1 MNEQPTDRSELAEPA
16 LTTDPPRTGYG
27 LLVGVLAGLAV
38 AVAYGLAAELLGLTF
53 SLPVVGLIGGWVI
66 GTAVAYG
73 AWGERSHAPSR
84 PMRGAAAVV
93 GVGAWLVGL
102 GVAYVVSQAL
112 IPQATNSLLE
122 RLSLSGFLDYL
133 FGTFDFVRLLH
144 AVALLLLAVVAW
156 RSAR

>member
-1 MNEQPTDRSELAEPA
+1 MAEPP
-16 LTTDPPRTGYG
+16 LTTDPPRTVYG
-27 LLVGVLAGLAV
+27 FFLGVLAGLAV

-66 GTAVAYG
+66 GTAVAFG
-73 AWGERSHAPSR
+73 AWGERNHLASR
-84 PMRGAAAVV
+84 VVRGSAAVV
-93 GVGAWLVGL
+93 GVKAWLVGL
-102 GVAYVVSQAL
+102 VVAYVVSQAL

-122 RLSLSGFLDYL
+122 RISVVGFLDYV

-144 AVALLLLAVVAW
+144 LVALALLAVVAW